1 MDIKSIYKDVQEIY
15 PSILKHKI
23 PSSIY
28 KELQRC
34 IKHTDKIRKNKLAC
48 LLEHRNFGN
57 NSYQVSVPFNL
68 LEGSFFQAYLIF
80 LGEWYRCRYENISLR
95 DTRRTV
101 RLRKNENHFDA
112 YDLWVNY
119 VEKGSINSKHNH
131 LGNLSGVI
139 YYTDCKNSPTHFEN
153 GFSYRGKK
161 GDIIIFPSSTVHYV
175 PVHNDKKSRVTLSFN
190 LYYCSEIHNASGF
203 IVGN

>member
-1 MDIKSIYKDVQEIY
+1 MDLKSIYKDVQEIY

-48 LLEHRNFGN
+48 LLEHHNVGN
-57 NSYQVSVPFNL
+57 NSYQVSLPFNL
-68 LEGSFFQAYLIF
+68 LEGSFFQAYLIL
-80 LGEWYRCRYENISLR
+80 LGELYRCRYENLSLK

-101 RLRKNENHFDA
+101 RLRKHGNHFDS
-112 YDLWVNY
+112 YDVWVNY
-119 VEKGSINSKHNH
+119 TEQGSVNDKHH
-131 LGNLSGVI
+131 HQGALSGVI
-139 YYTDCKNSPTHFEN
+139 YYTDCKNSPTCFEN

-161 GDIIIFPSSTVHYV
+161 GDIIMFPSNTIHYV
-175 PVHNDKKSRVTLSFN
+175 PVYNDKKSRVTIAYN
-190 LYYCSEIHNASGF
+190 LYYC
-203 IVGN
+203 